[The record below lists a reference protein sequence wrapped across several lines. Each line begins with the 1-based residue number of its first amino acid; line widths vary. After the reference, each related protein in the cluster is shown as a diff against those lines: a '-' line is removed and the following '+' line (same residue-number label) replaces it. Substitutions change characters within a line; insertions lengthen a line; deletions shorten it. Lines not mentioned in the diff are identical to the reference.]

1 MVAEQK
7 DIPGGTRTPNLLI
20 RSQTPCPIGP
30 QGRGRSATRRA
41 RVRERNAA
49 AKKENECVAVFLF
62 CFLVSDVTE
71 VTRSARKYCKT
82 GATLGQGG
90 TQAYQAPS
98 RGLNNP
104 LKLL

>member
-1 MVAEQK
+1 MGRA
-7 DIPGGTRTPNLLI
+7 ISSGTA
-20 RSQTPCPIGP
+20 
-30 QGRGRSATRRA
+30 ATRKATQHAIIVNA
-41 RVRERNAA
+41 RV
-49 AKKENECVAVFLF
+49 FF
-62 CFLVSDVTE
+62 FFFLVDGVTE

-90 TQAYQAPS
+90 MQAYQAPS

>member
-1 MVAEQK
+1 MRFHCLCSPPGHPFTELKKKIQLKSKNFLKKKRVA
-7 DIPGGTRTPNLLI
+7 TTFF
-20 RSQTPCPIGP
+20 S
-30 QGRGRSATRRA
+30 
-41 RVRERNAA
+41 
-49 AKKENECVAVFLF
+49 LF
-62 CFLVSDVTE
+62 HFSLKSGVTE

-90 TQAYQAPS
+90 TQAYRTPG

>member
-1 MVAEQK
+1 MCH
-7 DIPGGTRTPNLLI
+7 PGGRGTTKLKRTQ
-20 RSQTPCPIGP
+20 RKT
-30 QGRGRSATRRA
+30 
-41 RVRERNAA
+41 NAS
-49 AKKENECVAVFLF
+49 VVDDFF
-62 CFLVSDVTE
+62 FFLVNGVTE

-90 TQAYQAPS
+90 MQAYQAPS

>member
-1 MVAEQK
+1 MRV
-7 DIPGGTRTPNLLI
+7 
-20 RSQTPCPIGP
+20 
-30 QGRGRSATRRA
+30 QGSKRCATSESILNDKNA
-41 RVRERNAA
+41 QDKIYVEKVFFFCVR
-49 AKKENECVAVFLF
+49 
-62 CFLVSDVTE
+62 DVTE

>member
-1 MVAEQK
+1 M
-7 DIPGGTRTPNLLI
+7 
-20 RSQTPCPIGP
+20 
-30 QGRGRSATRRA
+30 
-41 RVRERNAA
+41 NASSD
-49 AKKENECVAVFLF
+49 VVFF
-62 CFLVSDVTE
+62 FFFFLVDGVTE

-90 TQAYQAPS
+90 MQAYQAPS

>member
-1 MVAEQK
+1 MGRA
-7 DIPGGTRTPNLLI
+7 ISSGTA
-20 RSQTPCPIGP
+20 
-30 QGRGRSATRRA
+30 ATRKATQHAIIVNA
-41 RVRERNAA
+41 RV
-49 AKKENECVAVFLF
+49 FF
-62 CFLVSDVTE
+62 FLVDGVTE

-90 TQAYQAPS
+90 MQAYQAPS

>member
-1 MVAEQK
+1 MLC
-7 DIPGGTRTPNLLI
+7 LLFF
-20 RSQTPCPIGP
+20 
-30 QGRGRSATRRA
+30 
-41 RVRERNAA
+41 V
-49 AKKENECVAVFLF
+49 
-62 CFLVSDVTE
+62 LVNDVTE

-90 TQAYQAPS
+90 TQAYRAPS

>member
-1 MVAEQK
+1 M
-7 DIPGGTRTPNLLI
+7 IM
-20 RSQTPCPIGP
+20 
-30 QGRGRSATRRA
+30 
-41 RVRERNAA
+41 
-49 AKKENECVAVFLF
+49 FF
-62 CFLVSDVTE
+62 FFFLVNGVTE

-82 GATLGQGG
+82 GATLGRGG